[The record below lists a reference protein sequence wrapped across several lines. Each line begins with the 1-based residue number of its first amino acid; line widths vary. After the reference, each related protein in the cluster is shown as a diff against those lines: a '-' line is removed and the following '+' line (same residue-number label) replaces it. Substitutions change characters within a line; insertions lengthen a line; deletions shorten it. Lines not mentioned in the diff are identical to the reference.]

1 MMDKVSAVTVGKSNP
16 CGGIHRLAV

>member
-16 CGGIHRLAV
+16 CGGVHRLAV